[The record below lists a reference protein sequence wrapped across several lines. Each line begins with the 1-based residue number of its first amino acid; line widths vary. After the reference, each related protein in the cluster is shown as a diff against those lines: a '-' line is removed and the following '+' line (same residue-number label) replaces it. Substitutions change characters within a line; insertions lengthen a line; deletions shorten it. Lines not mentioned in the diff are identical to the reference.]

1 MTSEKLKPTPG
12 PWRYRLGDEWSQCV
26 VTDDG
31 EYPDGRPKSWTVASL
46 NSRRDEKEDNARLI
60 AEAGTVFHE
69 CGLSPRELLEAVR
82 EKDARI
88 NELVDALRGITEMCE
103 FHGDF
108 SNGVTDPTGTIDE
121 GNVRACE
128 FIHAARAAL
137 AKHKEV

>member
-12 PWRYRLGDEWSQCV
+12 PWIADNNEGFSAWTIWSRMTPYGNGAPGPVVARIDGDSAEA
-26 VTDDG
+26 DD
-31 EYPDGRPKSWTVASL
+31 S
-46 NSRRDEKEDNARLI
+46 ARLI

-69 CGLSPRELLEAVR
+69 CGLSPRELLEAAR
-82 EKDARI
+82 EKDASI

-128 FIHAARAAL
+128 FIHAARATL